1 MLSVKKQ
8 GKTLKYKQQI
18 KNVSDKELKALVIK
32 MLTEIEKRIHEH
44 SENFNKELENVKKTQ
59 SEMKKLSNWN

>member
-8 GKTLKYKQQI
+8 EKTLKNN

-44 SENFNKELENVKKTQ
+44 SENFDKE
-59 SEMKKLSNWN
+59 

>member
-8 GKTLKYKQQI
+8 EKTLKNN

-44 SENFNKELENVKKTQ
+44 SENSNKELENMKKTQ
-59 SEMKKLSNWN
+59 SEMKKLSN

>member
-1 MLSVKKQ
+1 M
-8 GKTLKYKQQI
+8 GI
-18 KNVSDKELKALVIK
+18 AIK

-59 SEMKKLSNWN
+59 SEMKKLSN

>member
-8 GKTLKYKQQI
+8 EKTLKNNKMYQI
-18 KNVSDKELKALVIK
+18 KLKALVIK

-44 SENFNKELENVKKTQ
+44 SEN
-59 SEMKKLSNWN
+59 SNGN